1 MASGRSSNP
10 YVASRRVAVRARSLH
25 DCCHI
30 DGLPG
35 ALHSG
40 TVRHGA
46 DRAAT
51 DQGMAMST
59 LFCDQCGEGMPA
71 IATFCGSCGARQEI
85 ADERA
90 EVRVVAL
97 GRSAA
102 AAPQLLPRVARA
114 DEPLSPPRVAR
125 LGEPPPPRVRRPDAP
140 APPALRRSSAATTL
154 DDHALPIV
162 PAPSPARGRVHRP
175 PPSMADFAL
184 VPAPLGSRLGAL
196 LIDGVVNVLALALA
210 LGLYVAGLPL
220 ILIAALVLL
229 TPLGWAKLLS
239 RPGVLNGQTPG
250 KHVAGIRVVPV
261 EGGPLT
267 FGHAVSREV
276 LWKGIVIGGVG
287 GLLVIPALL
296 NMMWPLFDDGHRA
309 LHDKAARTLV
319 VRA

>member
-1 MASGRSSNP
+1 
-10 YVASRRVAVRARSLH
+10 
-25 DCCHI
+25 
-30 DGLPG
+30 
-35 ALHSG
+35 
-40 TVRHGA
+40 
-46 DRAAT
+46 
-51 DQGMAMST
+51 MAMTT

-71 IATFCGSCGARQEI
+71 IAAFCGSCGARQEI

-102 AAPQLLPRVARA
+102 AAP
-114 DEPLSPPRVAR
+114 PLPPRVGR
-125 LGEPPPPRVRRPDAP
+125 LDAPAPPRVRRPDVPAP
-140 APPALRRSSAATTL
+140 PPALRRSSAATTTL
-154 DDHALPIV
+154 DDHALPIELAPPP
-162 PAPSPARGRVHRP
+162 PASSRVHRP

-196 LIDGVVNVLALALA
+196 LVDGVINGLVLALAF
-210 LGLYVAGLPL
+210 GLYAARLPL

-229 TPLGWAKLLS
+229 APLGWAKLLA

-250 KHVAGIRVVPV
+250 KHIAGIRVVPV
-261 EGGPLT
+261 DGGPLT
-267 FGHAVSREV
+267 FGNAVSREI

-287 GLLVIPALL
+287 GLLVIPSLL
-296 NMMWPLFDDGHRA
+296 NMMWPLFDDAHRA